1 MEETLLALADWVLV
15 QRVAEILP
23 ALGGL
28 VLVQRVAEALLVLG
42 GLADWA
48 AVMWDWE
55 SSEQWE
61 SA

>member
-1 MEETLLALADWVLV
+1 VLV

-28 VLVQRVAEALLVLG
+28 VVQRLGEKLLALG
-42 GLADWA
+42 G
-48 AVMWDWE
+48 WE

>member
-1 MEETLLALADWVLV
+1 MGVILLAPVGWVLV

-28 VLVQRVAEALLVLG
+28 VLVQRVAETLLALG

-55 SSEQWE
+55 WSEQWE
-61 SA
+61 AA